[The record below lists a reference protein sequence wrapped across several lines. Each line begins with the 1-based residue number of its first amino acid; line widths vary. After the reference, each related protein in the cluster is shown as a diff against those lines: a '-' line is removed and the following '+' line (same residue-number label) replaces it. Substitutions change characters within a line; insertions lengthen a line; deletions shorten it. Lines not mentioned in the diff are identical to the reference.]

1 MEQNSNA
8 DVGVLLHLTYSRNVT
23 LRTLAEEI
31 KGSKQNGV
39 LIGYILNHLEHGA
52 VSPNYS
58 DPLHSLNAQIHLA
71 SVFPNIHGMGQILA
85 SNAGQILPGY
95 QESFKKNLTFEEA
108 EVQVT

>member
-8 DVGVLLHLTYSRNVT
+8 DGGVLLHLTYASNVT
-23 LRTLAEEI
+23 LRTLTEEI

-52 VSPNYS
+52 VSPNS
-58 DPLHSLNAQIHLA
+58 DPLHSLNAQINLA

-85 SNAGQILPGY
+85 SNAGQKLPGY
-95 QESFKKNLTFEEA
+95 QEAFKKNLTFEEA